1 MTRAPIQLAARMTSN
16 ADIRSFQ
23 ETGREA
29 RKVAR
34 STWLLCGLLS
44 FALLIWL
51 FGWYGDTTLSTIAIW
66 KRSETYAHGFL
77 IFPISAYLIWT
88 RRSDV
93 LALKPDPSV
102 FGIIVLLGLGFLWL
116 IAETAGALV
125 VSQYAVVAMVPAIV
139 WGVLGFRVT
148 LALLFPFLFL
158 LFAVPA
164 GDFLL
169 TPMMNLTA
177 DFTVAALRITGIPVF
192 REGNFFTVP
201 SGSWSVVEACS
212 GLRYLIASVTLGCL
226 FAYLTYQSFWRRAAF
241 IGLSILVP
249 IVANWIRAYM
259 IVMIGHLSSN
269 RLATGVDHVIYGW
282 AFFGFVM
289 MLLFWFGSRW
299 GEDVKLV
306 PSAPQNQSVSGR
318 AVPHLSARVAV
329 FATIAAFAVVIWPSL
344 ALRINDAPP
353 NLKPLVLSSYA
364 APDGWQ
370 TLPGS
375 LTEWEPHFSGHV
387 GSQRQT
393 FENGT
398 TQVDVLIKYYRNQ
411 HQDAELINSK
421 NQLVVTRNPVWGLT
435 SEGAADI
442 QWNRRA
448 LLVNN
453 STLRST
459 RSNLLVFSWYW
470 IGGAYTSNI
479 YLAKVF
485 QAKAKLLGQG
495 DDAAAIFV
503 YVPFEGKPD
512 DAKEVL
518 RKFIPS
524 MFDGIDR
531 ILNEAKH

>member
-1 MTRAPIQLAARMTSN
+1 MNSE
-16 ADIRSFQ
+16 ADFQ
-23 ETGREA
+23 RLQGLRPDSE
-29 RKVAR
+29 KVAR
-34 STWLLCGLLS
+34 STWLLCGLLLI
-44 FALLIWL
+44 ALLIWL
-51 FGWYGDTTLSTIAIW
+51 FGWYGETTLSTIAIW

-88 RRSDV
+88 RRNDV
-93 LALKPDPSV
+93 LALRPDPSV
-102 FGIIVLLGLGFLWL
+102 FGIIFLMGLGLLWL

-139 WGVLGFRVT
+139 WGVLGYRVT

-212 GLRYLIASVTLGCL
+212 GLRYLIASLTLGCL
-226 FAYLTYQSFWRRAAF
+226 FSYLTYKSFWRRVAF

-282 AFFGFVM
+282 VFFGFVM

-299 GEDVKLV
+299 SEDVK
-306 PSAPQNQSVSGR
+306 SAPSPIQNQNVSGGQ
-318 AVPHLSARVAV
+318 APHLSGRVAV
-329 FATIAAFAVVIWPSL
+329 FATIAALTVAVWPSFALHINEAIPNLRPL
-344 ALRINDAPP
+344 ALSP
-353 NLKPLVLSSYA
+353 YA

-370 TLPGS
+370 TS
-375 LTEWEPHFSGHV
+375 ADALTDWEPHFSGHL
-387 GSQRQT
+387 GSHKQT
-393 FENGT
+393 FENGK
-398 TQVDVLIKYYRNQ
+398 TQVEVLIKYYRNQ
-411 HQDAELINSK
+411 HQDAELINSS
-421 NQLVVTRNPVWGLT
+421 NQLVVTRHPVWGLT
-435 SEGAADI
+435 SEGASNI
-442 QWNRRA
+442 QWNRRE
-448 LLVNN
+448 LEVNE
-453 STLRST
+453 STLRSD
-459 RSNLLVFSWYW
+459 RSNLLVYGWYW
-470 IGGAYTSNI
+470 IGGTYTSNI
-479 YLAKVF
+479 YLAKIF

-503 YVPFEGKPD
+503 YAPFEGNPN

-518 RKFIPS
+518 RNFIPK
-524 MFDGIDR
+524 MFDQIDR
-531 ILNEAKH
+531 TLNAAKQ

>member
-1 MTRAPIQLAARMTSN
+1 MKSD
-16 ADIRSFQ
+16 ADIGSLQ
-23 ETGREA
+23 DTSPEA
-29 RKVAR
+29 GKVAR
-34 STWLLCGLLS
+34 WTWLLCGLLS
-44 FALLIWL
+44 MALLIWL
-51 FGWYGDTTLSTIAIW
+51 LGWYGDTTLSTIAIW

-88 RRSDV
+88 RRRDV
-93 LALKPDPSV
+93 LALRPDPSV
-102 FGIIVLLGLGFLWL
+102 FGLIVLMGLGLLWL

-139 WGVLGFRVT
+139 WGVLGYRVT
-148 LALLFPFLFL
+148 LALLFPLLFL

-192 REGNFFTVP
+192 REGNFFTLP

-212 GLRYLIASVTLGCL
+212 GLRYLIASLTLGCL
-226 FAYLTYQSFWRRAAF
+226 FAYLTYQSFWRRVAF

-282 AFFGFVM
+282 VFFGFVM

-299 GEDVKLV
+299 GDDVKLV
-306 PSAPQNQSVSGR
+306 PLSRQNQSVSSR
-318 AVPHLSARVAV
+318 QAPHLSARVAV
-329 FATIAAFAVVIWPSL
+329 FATIAALTVAIWPSF

-353 NLKPLVLSSYA
+353 NLKPLVLSPYA

-370 TLPGS
+370 TSPG
-375 LTEWEPHFSGHV
+375 TQIEWEPHFSGHL

-398 TQVDVLIKYYRNQ
+398 TQVNVVIKYYRNQ
-411 HQDAELINSK
+411 HQDAELINSN
-421 NQLVVTRNPVWGLT
+421 NQLVVTRHPVWGLI

-442 QWNRRA
+442 QWNHRGLR
-448 LLVNN
+448 VNE

-459 RSNLLVFSWYW
+459 RSNLLVYSWYW

-503 YVPFEGKPD
+503 YAQFEGKSD
-512 DAKEVL
+512 DAKAVL
-518 RKFIPS
+518 RNFIPS
-524 MFDGIDR
+524 IFDGIDR
-531 ILNEAKH
+531 TLNEAKH